1 MIFFPQNVLASLK
14 IGKKSPRFVLRSVR
28 QKLRIPEA
36 RGRGN
41 QGRDDG
47 ALRGGLSGLRDAGG
61 FEYVCA
67 GVCLPQA
74 DRFRAQ
80 RAHPL
85 QHGHAYK
92 VRSPGCSE
100 SIHLH
105 MDRRGSSMACA
116 APAAHRRL
124 PDHISS
130 RTATP
135 PIAPSALRCDP
146 QLETLSRAASRPPRT
161 SPPCHS
167 PQLPQLSRIFP
178 PFLPLSSSQRSHL
191 LRRRLRPRH
200 DRALLSRP
208 PPPVHK
214 V

>member
-1 MIFFPQNVLASLK
+1 MIFFPQNVLASLQ

-105 MDRRGSSMACA
+105 MDRRGSSMACGSCGS
-116 APAAHRRL
+116 PALVL
-124 PDHISS
+124 PDQISS
-130 RTATP
+130 RTA
-135 PIAPSALRCDP
+135 
-146 QLETLSRAASRPPRT
+146 
-161 SPPCHS
+161 
-167 PQLPQLSRIFP
+167 
-178 PFLPLSSSQRSHL
+178 
-191 LRRRLRPRH
+191 RPRAQCSPM
-200 DRALLSRP
+200 RSTA
-208 PPPVHK
+208 
-214 V
+214 